1 VTPFELAELV
11 AIGVA
16 AGVLSGLLGIGG
28 GLVMVP
34 AMVLVLGFDQH
45 VAQGTSLV
53 VIIPAALSG
62 SITHYRNGRVS
73 VRQAAYVALGGVI
86 GASLGSV
93 LALSVDDTILRK
105 LFAGFLIVV
114 AVQIILGR
122 GRRGA
127 REDRQASLEA

>member
-1 VTPFELAELV
+1 MTPLELAELV

-34 AMVLVLGFDQH
+34 AMALLLGFDQH
-45 VAQGTSLV
+45 VAQGTSLL

-62 SITHYRNGRVS
+62 SITHYRSGRVS
-73 VRQAAYVALGGVI
+73 VRQAAWVALGGVL
-86 GASLGSV
+86 GASIGSV
-93 LALSVDDTILRK
+93 LALSVDDAILRK
-105 LFAGFLIVV
+105 LFAVFLIVV

-122 GRRGA
+122 GRRSRPA
-127 REDRQASLEA
+127 ERHASLEA

>member
-1 VTPFELAELV
+1 MTPLELAELV
-11 AIGVA
+11 VIGIA

-86 GASLGSV
+86 GAGLGSL
-93 LALSVDDTILRK
+93 LALSVDDAVLRK

-114 AVQIILGR
+114 GIQIILGR
-122 GRRGA
+122 GRRAA
-127 REDRQASLEA
+127 REDQHASLEA